1 MKAIQLTI
9 ALLVLALSTTA
20 YAGVTP
26 ICYAARVSVTL
37 PAEAAG
43 HNLYMNLYSINGE
56 GTRTHVVAILTQGHT
71 TVEYAVRW
79 PGTWEVD
86 LTMPDGEIVASQIAI
101 PNDGCWSAT
110 QAPLYVQTLAD

>member
-1 MKAIQLTI
+1 MKALLTI
-9 ALLVLALSTTA
+9 LLLSACSLAVAGTTL
-20 YAGVTP
+20 

-43 HNLYMNLYSINGE
+43 YNLYMNLYSINAE
-56 GTRTHVVAILTQGHT
+56 GTRQHVVAILTQGHT
-71 TVEYAVRW
+71 TVQYAVRW
-79 PGTWEVD
+79 PGTWEAD

-110 QAPLYVQTLAD
+110 SAPLYVQTLADD